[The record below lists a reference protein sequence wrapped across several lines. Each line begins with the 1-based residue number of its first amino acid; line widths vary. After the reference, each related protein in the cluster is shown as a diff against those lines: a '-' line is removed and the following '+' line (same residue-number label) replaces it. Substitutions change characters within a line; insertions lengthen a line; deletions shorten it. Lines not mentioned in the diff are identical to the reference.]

1 MLGLVGGMLRRL
13 SIAVAPLLILAGSA
27 SAESKPPKEVGQ
39 YVDLEPVGMPIVVKG
54 DLLNYVFVYVR
65 INLTARADVS
75 KLRDREPFFRDAL
88 VRDGHRTP
96 FVVPT
101 DYQKVD
107 EARLIAVLTRDVV
120 AIAGPDMIRS
130 VVVTS
135 QTPQHRVA
143 PPLGASVPRP

>member
-1 MLGLVGGMLRRL
+1 MAGLVEGMLKSL

-27 SAESKPPKEVGQ
+27 SAEPHAQKEVGQ
-39 YVDLEPVGMPIVVKG
+39 YVDLEPVGMPIIVKG

-65 INLTARADVS
+65 INLTGRADVS
-75 KLRDREPFFRDAL
+75 KWRDKEPFFRDAL

-107 EARLIAVLTRDVV
+107 EARLIAALTRDVV
-120 AIAGPDMIRS
+120 AIAGPDVVRS

-135 QTPQHRVA
+135 QTPQHRVS
-143 PPLGASVPRP
+143 PPLGAPAPRP